1 MKIKTGDKVKIQS
14 GKDKGKVGKVLQIF
28 TKENRIV
35 VEGLN
40 LLLKHQKA
48 RKQGETGQRIQFP
61 GPMDISNVELIC
73 PKCGEAVRVGFKVE
87 KNEAESGKRT
97 IKNRVCRKCKE
108 II

>member
-1 MKIKTGDKVKIQS
+1 
-14 GKDKGKVGKVLQIF
+14 
-28 TKENRIV
+28 
-35 VEGLN
+35 
-40 LLLKHQKA
+40 
-48 RKQGETGQRIQFP
+48 
-61 GPMDISNVELIC
+61 MDISNVELIC